1 MFYFIYSLTARTV
14 FKVGTVLPVSCT
26 PLGACHYSC
35 AAYSRVTCPKRDAS
49 GLAAVLLPED
59 TGKRVVK
66 AARFKACFGA
76 LQAWY
81 SAVPSPEPSAF
92 WLIGSIGNLGRFKFQ
107 NRGPFWTTD
116 PVCFRR
122 GTRRCVGR
130 IGTRSIGERLPYVWR
145 SSTLR
150 CQIVKRICVCHAR
163 ATNAEPT
170 FKGPIGVVFHQEFLK
185 KLIFSINCRLNF
197 AIAGVR

>member
-1 MFYFIYSLTARTV
+1 M
-14 FKVGTVLPVSCT
+14 VGTVLPVCCP
-26 PLGACHYSC
+26 PLGAGHYRC
-35 AAYSRVTCPKRDAS
+35 AAYNRVAGPKRDAT
-49 GLAAVLLPED
+49 GLAAAHLPEH
-59 TGKRVVK
+59 TGKRAVK
-66 AARFKACFGA
+66 AARFNACFGA

-81 SAVPSPEPSAF
+81 CAVPSPVPSTL

-107 NRGPFWTTD
+107 NWGSFWTTD
-116 PVCFRR
+116 PACFQR
-122 GTRRCVGR
+122 GTRRCVGW
-130 IGTRSIGERLPYVWR
+130 IGTRSIGERLSYRWR

-150 CQIVKRICVCHAR
+150 CQIVKRVCVCHAR
-163 ATNAEPT
+163 ATNTEPT